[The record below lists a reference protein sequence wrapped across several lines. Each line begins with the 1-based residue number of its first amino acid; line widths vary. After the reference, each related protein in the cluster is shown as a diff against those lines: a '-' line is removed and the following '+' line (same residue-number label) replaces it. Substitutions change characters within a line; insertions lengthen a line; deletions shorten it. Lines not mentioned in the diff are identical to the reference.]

1 MAFNILAAIENVQN
15 AATIEPQPMTV
26 EVIEAMDSVRR
37 TDAQIVPASRPG
49 RMEVWL
55 PPVPPTRKIAL
66 PASERMAINE
76 ANGLRWGKRWAA

>member
-1 MAFNILAAIENVQN
+1 MAFDFMAAIESVQS
-15 AATIEPQPMTV
+15 AAVEP
-26 EVIEAMDSVRR
+26 EIFRR
-37 TDAQIVPASRPG
+37 TDGQIVPASRPG

-76 ANGLRWGKRWAA
+76 SNGLRWGKRWAA